1 MIFAFRR
8 EIGKMSK
15 KVQEFFK
22 PKITRSEHQKSV
34 GSIDSNSS
42 KSSENIK
49 IKEHEEKNI
58 ELNCFFP

>member
-1 MIFAFRR
+1 
-8 EIGKMSK
+8 MSK
-15 KVQEFFK
+15 KIQEFFK
-22 PKITRSEHQKSV
+22 PKITRSENQKSV